1 MMIVLR
7 PQGKLD
13 LVGASALQQKVERV
27 ANFASITQKTWVIDL
42 EKVDFINHFGLTA
55 LVVARRYAKNKNC
68 QLLLRNIKPPVQLM
82 LEIAQ
87 LDEEFE
93 IAGDDLVIKNTDLEI
108 TDQPQREINR
118 TAVSLETNGQ
128 STEMTTGQLTS
139 ISNLQRILS
148 NFKNR
153 LQEPSD
159 SSDD

>member
-27 ANFASITQKTWVIDL
+27 ANFASINQKTWVIDL

-68 QLLLRNIKPPVQLM
+68 QLLLRNIKPPVQMM

-87 LDEEFE
+87 LDQEFE
-93 IAGDDLVIKNTDLEI
+93 IAGDDLVIKNTDLELKHEDP
-108 TDQPQREINR
+108 TEINR
-118 TAVSLETNGQ
+118 TAVALETNGE
-128 STEMTTGQLTS
+128 STEMTTGQLKS
-139 ISNLQRILS
+139 ISNLERILS
-148 NFKNR
+148 NFR
-153 LQEPSD
+153 SRRQDHPED
-159 SSDD
+159 